1 MTPDD
6 PSGDAPRAQRDAWPE
21 AWPNAGAQAT
31 QAAADDV
38 TLRDRELIDLFV
50 GEMRG
55 LLNAMET
62 QTRALAESVEAGE
75 TNAREQAQGALF
87 SRRGALDATNAE
99 ARHGYA
105 LRNLRRL
112 ANALTD
118 LTATFHVDD
127 CSALTG
133 ALAAATESPASGGI
147 ASAPGVASR
156 DGALAPTLTPEA
168 ALATISYL
176 RQRADEMAAAG
187 DAIPASATARAA
199 TARLLL
205 TLGAPD
211 PAASQS
217 ATLAAPNDIAA
228 LDELEDEA
236 PASDELSADDL
247 EILRSFQASALDAR
261 PGARAFLSAADA
273 VDLSGAR
280 PMGRLVAIPE
290 PSESASGNESL
301 LAFDA
306 SLTLAPDAAINDTHH
321 DHDSERDTAPLA
333 SLRRPIH
340 HMPTAD
346 ELDQIPPEM
355 KRLFIVESTED
366 LQDIGGGLL
375 ELEQRPNDHVI
386 LMSMSRVAHKMK
398 GVAGTLGFDVF
409 ADIAITLEIV
419 LKAAQKHQITVG
431 PATLGALSRILGALK
446 QALNAAAAGENGDP
460 ALANEAQAVADALL
474 QRDSAAAQLNTVA
487 ETARQSPIAPPL
499 GGEADSLARVLW
511 SGETE
516 TLLRV
521 DIQRL
526 DDLMN
531 RLSGMSINRASL
543 TQTRNDIMRVQNEME
558 VALQRL
564 ATMSAQITDQHP
576 FESALE
582 RMEQMGQP
590 PRVGQFDGFAVSSA
604 GDWGRFGGGPASP
617 PGATTRVGAMRLA
630 GPPARRADDAWDELE
645 QERFTEVDHALRALG
660 EVVGDVGALNMTLRT
675 LLVRLGQISE
685 TQEGLM
691 TQMQHDAMQM
701 RLTPL
706 AGLLPRLQL
715 AVRALA
721 ADLGKSVNFTV
732 RGEMTE
738 IDRNISDALA
748 EPLVQLV
755 RNAVAHG
762 IETPEER
769 IEQGK
774 PPTGSVWLRA
784 YYVGA
789 EVTIEIGDDG
799 HGINPNLLIASAVA
813 VGMIDQEQ
821 ARDFTPEDAY
831 ALMFRPGVTTIP
843 EPQVMGG
850 AGVGLDE
857 VDSAIRRLK
866 GSVQAQSE
874 PGRGTVFR
882 LRVPISL
889 SIVRALHIVA
899 AGQSFAAPFSS
910 VQRTVTI
917 APAELLPPTTPR
929 DGAQSD
935 PGVSSRPSAP
945 PPPRI
950 RIARARDTL
959 SLASASD
966 LGLEGVMESAPLPG
980 VASQADPRRYEEI
993 PVFALAELLGYEH
1006 QPREPQLAL
1015 IVEVGQRRAALLIDE
1030 ARDDMEVVV
1039 RTLPK
1044 HLRRRAI
1051 RGATAQPDGETLLL
1065 LDLPEL
1071 IAQRLAGTYVQP
1083 RPRPTPTLAQT
1094 PAPRAL
1100 IVDDS
1105 VTIRRTLQLTLERA
1119 GFETQAARDGLEALD
1134 MIMASPPRVIIL
1146 DVEMPRLNGFELL
1159 SIVRAAPQFAAVRVV
1174 MLTSRAAHKHR
1185 DYAYS
1190 LGADAYLVKPC
1201 PQEVLISTVRQL
1213 LETPDN
1219 TPEIPDTP

>member
-1 MTPDD
+1 MTL
-6 PSGDAPRAQRDAWPE
+6 GDTPGDSLRAWTDASPQP
-21 AWPNAGAQAT
+21 ARRPQ
-31 QAAADDV
+31 DDV
-38 TLRDRELIDLFV
+38 TLRDQELIELFL

-55 LLNAMET
+55 LLGALEA
-62 QTRALAESVEAGE
+62 QAHILAESAEAGDG
-75 TNAREQAQGALF
+75 AQGMA
-87 SRRGALDATNAE
+87 GAATRFARSAPSAASAE
-99 ARHGYA
+99 ARRGRA
-105 LRNLRRL
+105 LRDVRRL
-112 ANALTD
+112 AGALTD

-127 CSALTG
+127 CSTLTS
-133 ALAAATESPASGGI
+133 ALANAAA
-147 ASAPGVASR
+147 ASAPGAPPPAGER
-156 DGALAPTLTPEA
+156 AAPTPLAPEA
-168 ALATISYL
+168 ALATLSYL
-176 RQRADEMAAAG
+176 RQRADQMATAG
-187 DAIPASATARAA
+187 EAIPAGSTERAQA
-199 TARLLL
+199 ARLLL
-205 TLGAPD
+205 ALGAAD
-211 PAASQS
+211 PTASHADMQ
-217 ATLAAPNDIAA
+217 ANLNDMAE
-228 LDELEDEA
+228 LDELGDLEDA
-236 PASDELSADDL
+236 AAGGELTEEDR
-247 EILRSFQASALDAR
+247 EILRSFQASALSAR
-261 PGARAFLSAADA
+261 PGERAFLTAAADA
-273 VDLSGAR
+273 VDLSGAL
-280 PMGRLVAIPE
+280 PLGHVTAIPAPHE
-290 PSESASGNESL
+290 TTFDDGSV
-301 LAFDA
+301 LAFDESVALTPA
-306 SLTLAPDAAINDTHH
+306 SPDVDI
-321 DHDSERDTAPLA
+321 SRSDTAPM
-333 SLRRPIH
+333 SSVRRPIH
-340 HMPTAD
+340 HMPTAE
-346 ELDQIPPEM
+346 ELDIIPPEM
-355 KRLFIVESTED
+355 KRLFIVESSED
-366 LQDIGGGLL
+366 LKEVVGSLL
-375 ELEQRPNDHVI
+375 ELEQRPDDLI
-386 LMSMSRVAHKMK
+386 LLMSMSRVAHKMK
-398 GVAGTLGFDVF
+398 GSAGTLGFDVV

-419 LKAAQKHQITVG
+419 LKAAQKRQIAVG

-446 QALNAAAAGENGDP
+446 HALDADAAEQEADP
-460 ALANEAQAVADALL
+460 ALANEAQAVADELL
-474 QRDSAAAQLNTVA
+474 QRDTSADARPDEATHPTRIAA
-487 ETARQSPIAPPL
+487 PL
-499 GGEADSLARVLW
+499 GGEANAVARALW
-511 SGETE
+511 SGETD

-526 DDLMN
+526 DELMN

-543 TQTRNDIMRVQNEME
+543 TQTRNDIMHVQNEME

-576 FESALE
+576 FEGALE
-582 RMEQMGQP
+582 RLEQL
-590 PRVGQFDGFAVSSA
+590 DTLTGFNAPAESV
-604 GDWGRFGGGPASP
+604 WGRSGVGPANP
-617 PGATTRVGAMRLA
+617 QGGAPRAAPRLVGAPTRMD
-630 GPPARRADDAWDELE
+630 RAPRPDDAWDDLE
-645 QERFTEVDHALRALG
+645 RQRYTEFDHALRALG
-660 EVVGDVGALNMTLRT
+660 EVVADVGALNMTLRT

-691 TQMQHDAMQM
+691 TQMQRDAMQM

-706 AGLLPRLQL
+706 ADLLPRLHL

-721 ADLGKSVNFTV
+721 ADLGKRVNFTV

-748 EPLVQLV
+748 EPLVQLA

-762 IETPEER
+762 VETPEER

-774 PPTGSVWLRA
+774 SPTGSIWLHA

-799 HGINPNLLIASAVA
+799 RGINPNLLIGAAKT
-813 VGMIDQEQ
+813 VGLIDQEQ
-821 ARDFTPEDAY
+821 ANSMAPEDAY
-831 ALMFRPGVTTIP
+831 ALMFRLGVTTVGQ
-843 EPQVMGG
+843 PQVMGG
-850 AGVGLDE
+850 GGIGLDQ
-857 VDSAIRRLK
+857 VDSAIRKLK

-917 APAELLPPTTPR
+917 APDELLPPVAPR

-935 PGVSSRPSAP
+935 PAATSGPRAP
-945 PPPRI
+945 LPPRI

-966 LGLEGVMESAPLPG
+966 PGLESVLAARSPLG
-980 VASQADPRRYEEI
+980 DAEQADARRYEEI

-1015 IVEVGQRRAALLIDE
+1015 IVEVGQSRAALLIDE

-1039 RTLPK
+1039 RALPK

-1051 RGATAQPDGETLLL
+1051 RGATAQPNGETLLL
-1065 LDLPEL
+1065 LDLPDL
-1071 IAQRLAGTYVQP
+1071 IAQRLAGAYVRP
-1083 RPRPTPTLAQT
+1083 RPRPAPTFAAT

-1134 MIMASPPRVIIL
+1134 MIMATLPRVVIL

-1159 SIVRAAPQFAAVRVV
+1159 SILRASPQFAAVRVV

-1213 LETPDN
+1213 LTETPPDD
-1219 TPEIPDTP
+1219 IPDTP